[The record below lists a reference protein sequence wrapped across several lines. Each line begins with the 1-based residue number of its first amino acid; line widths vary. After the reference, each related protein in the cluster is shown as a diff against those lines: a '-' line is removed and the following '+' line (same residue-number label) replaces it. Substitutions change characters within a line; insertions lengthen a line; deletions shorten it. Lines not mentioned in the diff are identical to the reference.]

1 MISKRGSLCK
11 YLIYN
16 IEKIMFA
23 KSFVVWEKSCT
34 FALRL
39 KTKKYS

>member
-1 MISKRGSLCK
+1 MILKNNRVYKC
-11 YLIYN
+11 LIYN
-16 IEKIMFA
+16 IEKIIFA
-23 KSFVVWEKSCT
+23 KSFVVWGKSCI